1 MLLLPAGRSPD
12 WYKSFNYR
20 VRAVKE
26 PREVMREFGLE
37 VGHDVEVAVHDSSA
51 DIRYMVLPM
60 RPPGT
65 EGLSE
70 EELARLIT
78 RACLIGVNVP
88 LEPRWA
94 SRVNYSPE
102 CYIHKARARERYE
115 GVDPPYNEE

>member
-1 MLLLPAGRSPD
+1 
-12 WYKSFNYR
+12 
-20 VRAVKE
+20 
-26 PREVMREFGLE
+26 MREFGLE

-78 RACLIGVNVP
+78 RDCLIGVNVP

-102 CYIHKARARERYE
+102 CYIRKARARERYE